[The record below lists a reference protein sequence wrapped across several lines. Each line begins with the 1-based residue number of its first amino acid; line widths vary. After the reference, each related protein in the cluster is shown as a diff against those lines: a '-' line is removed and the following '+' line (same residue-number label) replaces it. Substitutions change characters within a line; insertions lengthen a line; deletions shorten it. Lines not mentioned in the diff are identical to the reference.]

1 MRVNLSLLRRYRPE
15 MPASAEDACALLE
28 DLGIEVKR
36 LQRSPDGDVA
46 TLELLANRGDHHCYV
61 GIARELGG
69 RLERPTPA
77 PPSSEPAP
85 EPSAAPAV
93 ETATCLAFG
102 IGRCTLDDANPG
114 LLPEEW
120 RDALALNDE
129 HTGLLAVDAANVVGR
144 EIGQPLHVYDADR
157 VTGPLRVRLSDEGE
171 PADLLD
177 SDEPVPLPAGL
188 TVVADDEGVVAV
200 AGVMGTR
207 RTAVTATTR
216 RLLVES
222 GLFDPVA

>member
-1 MRVNLSLLRRYRPE
+1 GGGGDRGAAGAHHPGDGH
-15 MPASAEDACALLE
+15 DALVVG
-28 DLGIEVKR
+28 D
-36 LQRSPDGDVA
+36 DGQS
-46 TLELLANRGDHHCYV
+46 G
-61 GIARELGG
+61 RE
-69 RLERPTPA
+69 
-77 PPSSEPAP
+77 
-85 EPSAAPAV
+85 
-93 ETATCLAFG
+93 
-102 IGRCTLDDANPG
+102 
-114 LLPEEW
+114 

-222 GLFDPVA
+222 GLFDPVAVRRAARALRRQTAAATRFERGAHPGLGPGRGRRRARTGWRRPSGGAGPARPGVRRPGR